1 MLFTILCLI
10 QNLIKISTLRVISK
24 CIDPFSLIKSSEML
38 KKKGKCCIIRIY
50 LINLAVFY
58 YDINLFIKY
67 KTTNLLTKL
76 LLNEDF

>member
-1 MLFTILCLI
+1 
-10 QNLIKISTLRVISK
+10 
-24 CIDPFSLIKSSEML
+24 ML